1 MSGKNIL
8 VVTASMGSG
17 HNKAANAVAEAIK
30 RKYPVN
36 KINVIDFMSTETA
49 YFNSLVKDIYLK
61 MLDHTPSVYEFSINL
76 HQILQKEVLY
86 NLFLL
91 ML

>member
-36 KINVIDFMSTETA
+36 KINVIDF
-49 YFNSLVKDIYLK
+49 
-61 MLDHTPSVYEFSINL
+61 SISFYVITI
-76 HQILQKEVLY
+76 QIA
-86 NLFLL
+86 
-91 ML
+91 

>member
-30 RKYPVN
+30 RIYPVN

-49 YFNSLVKDIYLK
+49 YFNSLV
-61 MLDHTPSVYEFSINL
+61 
-76 HQILQKEVLY
+76 
-86 NLFLL
+86 
-91 ML
+91 

>member
-36 KINVIDFMSTETA
+36 KINVLI
-49 YFNSLVKDIYLK
+49 LCQQKQPI
-61 MLDHTPSVYEFSINL
+61 SI
-76 HQILQKEVLY
+76 V
-86 NLFLL
+86 
-91 ML
+91 